1 MSQNRIVPMEYELM
15 PGMERNEQKRV
26 VDELKNIMKTEQKK
40 GEIKTHKL
48 F

>member
-26 VDELKNIMKTEQKK
+26 VDELKNIMKNGTKER
-40 GEIKTHKL
+40 
-48 F
+48 